1 LRFQASIWLP
11 AFPEAAP
18 PSPDLSKAQGAIA
31 LVFARLV
38 IAARHRLRWRA
49 FPAAMT
55 LLVSSHREEKIM
67 IKKILLGLTVV
78 AVACAGAAIA
88 QQSGIKRTPL
98 QKLEFPAGYNTITAI
113 AEVPAGGAA
122 GRHTHPGAETGY
134 VLEGELELLID
145 GKPPLK
151 VRAGESY
158 QIPEGAVH
166 DAKAGDKPFKVL
178 GVYVVKEGQPLASP
192 AP

>member
-1 LRFQASIWLP
+1 ML
-11 AFPEAAP
+11 
-18 PSPDLSKAQGAIA
+18 
-31 LVFARLV
+31 
-38 IAARHRLRWRA
+38 
-49 FPAAMT
+49 
-55 LLVSSHREEKIM
+55 
-67 IKKILLGLTVV
+67 KKIIFGCSVL
-78 AVACAGAAIA
+78 AVAGAGIAFA

-98 QKLEFPAGYNTITAI
+98 QKLDFPPGYNTVTAI

-134 VLEGELELLID
+134 VLEGELELIID
-145 GKPPLK
+145 GQAPMTIK
-151 VRAGESY
+151 AGESY

-178 GVYVVKEGQPLASP
+178 GVYVVKAGEPLAKP

>member
-1 LRFQASIWLP
+1 
-11 AFPEAAP
+11 
-18 PSPDLSKAQGAIA
+18 
-31 LVFARLV
+31 
-38 IAARHRLRWRA
+38 
-49 FPAAMT
+49 
-55 LLVSSHREEKIM
+55 M
-67 IKKILLGLTVV
+67 IKKLLLGLTVV
-78 AVACAGAAIA
+78 AIAGAGVAIA

-98 QKLEFPAGYNTITAI
+98 QKLDFPAGYNTVTAI

-134 VLEGELELLID
+134 VLEGELELVID
-145 GKPPLK
+145 GQPPMK
-151 VRAGESY
+151 IKAGESY

-178 GVYVVKEGQPLASP
+178 GVYVIKAGEPLAKP

>member
-1 LRFQASIWLP
+1 MIRKMIFGLAIV
-11 AFPEAAP
+11 AF
-18 PSPDLSKAQGAIA
+18 
-31 LVFARLV
+31 
-38 IAARHRLRWRA
+38 
-49 FPAAMT
+49 
-55 LLVSSHREEKIM
+55 
-67 IKKILLGLTVV
+67 
-78 AVACAGAAIA
+78 ACAGAAVA
-88 QQSGIKRTPL
+88 QQGGIKRTPL
-98 QKLEFPAGYNTITAI
+98 QKLDFPPGFNTVTAI

-151 VRAGESY
+151 VKAGESY

-178 GVYVVKEGQPLASP
+178 GIYVVKAGEPLAKP

>member
-1 LRFQASIWLP
+1 
-11 AFPEAAP
+11 
-18 PSPDLSKAQGAIA
+18 
-31 LVFARLV
+31 
-38 IAARHRLRWRA
+38 
-49 FPAAMT
+49 
-55 LLVSSHREEKIM
+55 M
-67 IKKILLGLTVV
+67 IKKLLLGLAVV
-78 AVACAGAAIA
+78 AVAGAGIAFA
-88 QQSGIKRTPL
+88 QQTGIKRTPL
-98 QKLEFPAGYNTITAI
+98 QKLDFPAGYNTITAI

-145 GKPPLK
+145 GQPPMK
-151 VRAGESY
+151 IKAGESY

-178 GVYVVKEGQPLASP
+178 GVYVVKAGEPLAKP

>member
-1 LRFQASIWLP
+1 
-11 AFPEAAP
+11 
-18 PSPDLSKAQGAIA
+18 
-31 LVFARLV
+31 
-38 IAARHRLRWRA
+38 
-49 FPAAMT
+49 
-55 LLVSSHREEKIM
+55 M
-67 IKKILLGLTVV
+67 IRTILLGLTV
-78 AVACAGAAIA
+78 AAFACTGTALA

-98 QKLEFPAGYNTITAI
+98 QKVEFPAGYNTITAI
-113 AEVPAGGAA
+113 AEIPAGGAA

-151 VRAGESY
+151 VKAGESY

-166 DAKAGDKPFKVL
+166 DAKASGDKPLKVL
-178 GVYVVKEGQPLASP
+178 GVYVVNKDKPLATP